1 MSKPSSRE
9 QLKEYALRRLGSP
22 VISINVEDSQME
34 DRLDDALQF
43 FAEYHFDGVERR
55 YYKYAVTQEDIDRN
69 KPSASDP
76 LNGGY
81 IPLDGIDKN
90 IVSVVRLFQFSEST
104 VNMFDVRYQ
113 MALND
118 FYGIRTGMGNIANY
132 DITKRHLSL
141 IQQML
146 DPEKMIRFS
155 RVKNRLHVD
164 MNWDEDITAGDYLV
178 FECYSI
184 IDPEVYTE
192 IYNDRLLKKYFTSII
207 KRQWGTNL
215 SKFEGIQLPGGV
227 QFNGNQLFEQAQQDI
242 EKIEEEVQLRYELPI
257 DFNVG

>member
-1 MSKPSSRE
+1 MSKPASRE
-9 QLKEYALRRLGSP
+9 QLKEYSLRRLGSP
-22 VISINVEDSQME
+22 VIDINVDDSQME

-55 YYKYAVTQEDIDRN
+55 YYKYEVTQDDIDAN
-69 KPSASDP
+69 KTD
-76 LNGGY
+76 LNAGY
-81 IPLDGIDKN
+81 ISLDGIDKN
-90 IVSVVRLFQFSEST
+90 IISVVKLFQFSEST

-164 MNWDEDITAGDYLV
+164 MNWEEDIDAGDFLV

-192 IYNDRLLKKYFTSII
+192 IYDDILLKKYYTASV
-207 KRQWGTNL
+207 KRQWGQNL
-215 SKFEGIQLPGGV
+215 SKFEGI
-227 QFNGNQLFEQAQQDI
+227 
-242 EKIEEEVQLRYELPI
+242 
-257 DFNVG
+257 

>member
-1 MSKPSSRE
+1 MSKPASRE
-9 QLKEYALRRLGSP
+9 QLKEYSLRRLGSP
-22 VISINVEDSQME
+22 VIDINVDDSQME

-43 FAEYHFDGVERR
+43 FAEYHFDGVEKR
-55 YYKYAVTQEDIDRN
+55 YYKYEVTQADIDAN
-69 KPSASDP
+69 KKDADDH
-76 LNGGY
+76 LNAGY
-81 IPLDGIDKN
+81 ISLDGIDPN
-90 IVSVVRLFQFSEST
+90 IISVTRLFQFSEST
-104 VNMFDVRYQ
+104 VNLFDVRYQ

-118 FYGIRTGMGNIANY
+118 FYGIRTGMGNLANY

-164 MNWDEDITAGDYLV
+164 MHWEDDVTAGDFLV
-178 FECYSI
+178 FECYSV

-192 IYNDRLLKKYFTSII
+192 IYNDILLKKYYTANV
-207 KRQWGTNL
+207 KRQWGQNL

-227 QFNGNQLFEQAQQDI
+227 QFNGTQLFDQAQTEI

-257 DFNVG
+257 DFTVG

>member
-1 MSKPSSRE
+1 MSKPASRE

-22 VISINVEDSQME
+22 VIDINVDDSQME

-43 FAEYHFDGVERR
+43 FAEYHFDGVDRR
-55 YYKYAVTQEDIDRN
+55 YYKYEVTQSDIDAN
-69 KPSASDP
+69 KKDADDH
-76 LNGGY
+76 LNAGY
-81 IPLDGIDKN
+81 ISLDGIDPN
-90 IVSVVRLFQFSEST
+90 IISVTRLFQFSEST

-118 FYGIRTGMGNIANY
+118 FYGIRTGMGNLSNY

-164 MNWDEDITAGDYLV
+164 MNWDEDIEAGDFLV
-178 FECYSI
+178 FECYST

-192 IYNDRLLKKYFTSII
+192 IYNDILLKKYYTANI
-207 KRQWGTNL
+207 KRQWGQNL

-227 QFNGNQLFEQAQQDI
+227 QFNGTQLFDQAQTEI
-242 EKIEEEVQLRYELPI
+242 EKIEEEVQLRYELPV
-257 DFNVG
+257 DFTVG